1 MPLYT
6 PHTHH
11 TNTHSLTLTHHQD
24 PQFKVGTD
32 VAKVFHGELY
42 REWIID
48 VDEDAD
54 GGDILYI
61 IEYEDEDSEDLNA
74 KDCV

>member
-1 MPLYT
+1 M
-6 PHTHH
+6 
-11 TNTHSLTLTHHQD
+11 
-24 PQFKVGTD
+24 GC
-32 VAKVFHGELY
+32 EC
-42 REWIID
+42 IID
-48 VDEDAD
+48 IDEDVD